1 MKEVPASQRTVSEV
15 SSESV
20 LIEEKNRYTMTSSAT
35 KALTKHI
42 NRFTPS
48 QSNSETIN
56 DERVVGKQTPSILA
70 ESHIIAEESYSAG
83 QTRQTEAPQE

>member
-1 MKEVPASQRTVSEV
+1 MKDLPSSQRTVSEV

-20 LIEEKNRYTMTSSAT
+20 LIEEKNRYIMTSSAT
-35 KALTKHI
+35 KALSKHI

-56 DERVVGKQTPSILA
+56 DERVVGNQTPSILSN
-70 ESHIIAEESYSAG
+70 SHKIAEESHSAG
-83 QTRQTEAPQE
+83 QTRQTEAPQ